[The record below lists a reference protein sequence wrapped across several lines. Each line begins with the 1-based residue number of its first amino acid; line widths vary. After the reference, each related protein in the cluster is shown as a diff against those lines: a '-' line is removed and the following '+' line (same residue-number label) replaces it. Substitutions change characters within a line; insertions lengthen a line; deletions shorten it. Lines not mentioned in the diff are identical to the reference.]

1 MTQLPLISILTPSY
15 NQGRYIQ
22 QTIISVL
29 AQKYPRL
36 EHIVIDGG
44 STDDT
49 VSILKRY
56 PHLKWISEK
65 DRGQADSLNKGL
77 AIATGSIVGWVNSD
91 DFYAPGV
98 FSRIS
103 EIFEDPDVQWLVGDV
118 ANYYQATA
126 SEQYIVSQPA
136 TYESLIRDPD
146 ILRQQGGFF
155 RADLLR
161 RIGGWDPDLYM
172 VMDLDLWLRMARVQ
186 PPYMLHEK
194 IAYFRVHP
202 DQKTGLARGGVQACE
217 IDRVLRRYGVSPAI
231 RFRQRAKKRV
241 WWLKGLV
248 KGRLERAGV
257 LNFSSM

>member
-22 QTIISVL
+22 QTITSVL

-126 SEQYIVSQPA
+126 SE
-136 TYESLIRDPD
+136 
-146 ILRQQGGFF
+146 
-155 RADLLR
+155 
-161 RIGGWDPDLYM
+161 
-172 VMDLDLWLRMARVQ
+172 
-186 PPYMLHEK
+186 
-194 IAYFRVHP
+194 
-202 DQKTGLARGGVQACE
+202 
-217 IDRVLRRYGVSPAI
+217 
-231 RFRQRAKKRV
+231 
-241 WWLKGLV
+241 
-248 KGRLERAGV
+248 
-257 LNFSSM
+257 